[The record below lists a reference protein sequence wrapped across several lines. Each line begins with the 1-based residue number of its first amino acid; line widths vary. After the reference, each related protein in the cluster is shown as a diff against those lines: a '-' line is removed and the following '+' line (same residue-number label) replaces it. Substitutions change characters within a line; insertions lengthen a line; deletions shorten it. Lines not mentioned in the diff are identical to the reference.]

1 MYRLGWGLDSSSLKQ
16 VFECRDQNEIGRN
29 PRYNIQ
35 GLVVAVNQEFLMN
48 KEHLISERFHPVEQ
62 SIVQ

>member
-16 VFECRDQNEIGRN
+16 VFECRDQNEIGKN

-35 GLVVAVNQEFLMN
+35 GLVDAVNQEFLMN
-48 KEHLISERFHPVEQ
+48 KEQLISGRFHPAEQ
-62 SIVQ
+62 SIV